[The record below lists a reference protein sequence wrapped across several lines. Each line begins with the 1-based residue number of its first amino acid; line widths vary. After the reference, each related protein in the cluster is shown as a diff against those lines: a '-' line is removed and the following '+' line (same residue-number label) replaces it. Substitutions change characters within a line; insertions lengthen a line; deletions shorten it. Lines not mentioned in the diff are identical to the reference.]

1 MADEAPIE
9 AVAEVV
15 VDRVIP
21 VGPIDEAIEE
31 VIKVGVNDVAWSF
44 NLSLESET
52 LLALGVNSG
61 AQYLLR
67 CMFILSLVLFVVIMG
82 AWYLRGRRVPRNR
95 PFVEL

>member
-1 MADEAPIE
+1 MPQLLLRLRTEECVCGMADEAPIE

-52 LLALGVNSG
+52 
-61 AQYLLR
+61 
-67 CMFILSLVLFVVIMG
+67 F
-82 AWYLRGRRVPRNR
+82 
-95 PFVEL
+95 